1 MVIIFCFIEFF
12 ACFFVRKKKCVS
24 AFGWRTVFDFLSA
37 KIRKINERE
46 KSEGEKYYQELENER
61 ISLLN

>member
-1 MVIIFCFIEFF
+1 VLL
-12 ACFFVRKKKCVS
+12 R
-24 AFGWRTVFDFLSA
+24 A